1 MAYGFYSRVFWLPES
16 RSTRLTK
23 GHQRPFVQRM
33 ALKVSSEKKS
43 LPLSLLPVVL
53 PNSVLFTPFHPLSHP
68 DRNFLIPGSVLTCCC
83 KNWLEVV
90 KDSGH
95 LSLSQLLTYNRL
107 NGKATSLAW
116 KIVSQSKLRT
126 LEWKF
131 GMIYWVLIENSVRPM
146 PAQISPLYIRLGPG
160 VYRRSIFKIR
170 PNILIGLQKL
180 WLRPKDRSR
189 LFIYLIFLR
198 QFS

>member
-1 MAYGFYSRVFWLPES
+1 MAFSLLRLPEQS
-16 RSTRLTK
+16 KCPKVDKRSSTTVCWLWRSVVK
-23 GHQRPFVQRM
+23 R
-33 ALKVSSEKKS
+33 EKKS
-43 LPLSLLPVVL
+43 SVISFTGSFLSF
-53 PNSVLFTPFHPLSHP
+53 FTPFHPLSHP

-146 PAQISPLYIRLGPG
+146 PAPISPLFFRLGPNQSLP
-160 VYRRSIFKIR
+160 V
-170 PNILIGLQKL
+170 PWDPQK
-180 WLRPKDRSR
+180 
-189 LFIYLIFLR
+189 FV
-198 QFS
+198 